1 MLNVRSQADRLFVER
16 FFPIAS
22 PLSAP
27 HEGSRAE
34 GCAGPARRDGGTAG
48 MGLKQRVLPSTTK
61 HFQFLDIKAITEGD
75 QRSAGTGCWT
85 EKRRV

>member
-34 GCAGPARRDGGTAG
+34 GCAGPARRDGGAGPQTA
-48 MGLKQRVLPSTTK
+48 R
-61 HFQFLDIKAITEGD
+61 ATEYH
-75 QRSAGTGCWT
+75 
-85 EKRRV
+85 